1 MEQGLNLRNYF
12 DLVTQDFNSL
22 LGYSKVGKD
31 FNRHNWINNFYE
43 HHNPA
48 LRHAHLQYYKTDKI
62 GIVHLNV
69 FPHPTI
75 DFPILGADLIEI
87 GGKITG
93 FFFDVTPIDKN
104 QIIQKPLIQF
114 KKYLKS
120 PERKLPEWA
129 NFFSENFICVT
140 PEEEDLEYIF
150 TTSRSLIRNYLINLK
165 LYKDKYKHNI
175 KKQNEYCQGQKKNDK
190 TFKALA
196 ADIGTDKAREFL
208 NDYMFPEL
216 SS

>member
-1 MEQGLNLRNYF
+1 MEQAFNLRNYF

-22 LGYSKVGKD
+22 LGYSKVGQN
-31 FNRHNWINNFYE
+31 FNRPNWINNFYE

-48 LRHAHLQYYKTDKI
+48 LRHAHLQYYKTEKI

-69 FPHPTI
+69 FSHPTI
-75 DFPILGADLIEI
+75 DFPILGVDLIEI

-104 QIIQKPLIQF
+104 QIVQKSLIQF
-114 KKYLKS
+114 KNSLTS
-120 PERKLPEWA
+120 PQRKLPEWA

-140 PEEEDLEYIF
+140 PEEEELDYIF
-150 TTSRSLIRNYLINLK
+150 VNSRYLIRNYLINLK
-165 LYKDKYKHNI
+165 IYKDKYRHNI
-175 KKQNEYCQGQKKNDK
+175 MKQNDYCKGQKKNDK

-196 ADIGTDKAREFL
+196 ADIGEDNAKDFL
-208 NDYMFPEL
+208 NNYMFPEL